1 MEFARGIT
9 GKHFAGVWM
18 ATSGDLGFR
27 VNVVKPTAAEVIRLE
42 AAFTKVGVS
51 GAVVGVSY
59 SEGDLDQVRRYLTAG
74 LSSANRRAP
83 VPISLGDRTDLNAV
97 LIVTPTDSHSTS
109 AQRRFVYR
117 AITRF
122 SGRVRLAAGN
132 FAPITLPC
140 RSVFCDP
147 PLRGGVFVYG
157 GFSGCT
163 GGFIVRSRL
172 TSKPYLLTAGHCQVL
187 WDRTWLTDFANG
199 TVHRIG
205 AIRNRRFDL
214 LGDAGIVAIDN
225 PAGWKPRAWVAV
237 RQGLGATTNYTY
249 AIRSDSIPVVGGR
262 VCVSGAGSRASNCGL
277 VTRTGVTVTF
287 ADLGVTVANL
297 AEASFC
303 TQPGDSGA
311 PVFSNHVAYGTVSGS
326 RGPCISL
333 FQPVGV
339 SETLLNVNVAHDAG

>member
-1 MEFARGIT
+1 M
-9 GKHFAGVWM
+9 VD
-18 ATSGDLGFR
+18 SGDPGYR
-27 VNVVKPTAAEVIRLE
+27 VGVVNPTATDVIRLE
-42 AAFTKVGVS
+42 AAFGKVGVS
-51 GAVVGVSY
+51 GAVVSVSH
-59 SEGDLDQVRRYLTAG
+59 SEDDLDQVRRYLTAR
-74 LSSANRRAP
+74 LSNANRRAP
-83 VPISLGDRTDLNAV
+83 VPVSLGDRTDLNAV
-97 LIVTPTDSHSTS
+97 LIVTPTDTHSTP

-117 AITRF
+117 ALTRF

-172 TSKPYLLTAGHCQVL
+172 ISKPYLLTAGHCQVL
-187 WDRTWLTDFANG
+187 WDRTWLTDFSNG

-214 LGDAGIVAIDN
+214 LGDVGIVAIDN
-225 PAGWKPRAWVAV
+225 PAGWQPRAWVAV
-237 RQGLGATTNYTY
+237 RRGLGTTENFSY
-249 AIRSDSIPVVGGR
+249 AIRSDSIPVVGAR
-262 VCVSGAGSRASNCGL
+262 VCVSGAASRASNCGV

-303 TQPGDSGA
+303 AQPGDSGA
-311 PVFSNHVAYGTVSGS
+311 PVFSSHVAYGTVSGS

-333 FQPVGV
+333 FQPVRV
-339 SETLLNVNVAHDAG
+339 SETLMNVNVAHDAGECEAGPQA